1 MKRLT
6 GPTWPNLK
14 GQGRGQSM
22 GRSEVVTLG
31 DLVPADLRCAH
42 KDEPLSV
49 DTERARFSW
58 RDAGPGTGRRQTAYQ
73 VLVGHADETPSATA
87 ELVWDSGRVESD
99 DTNDVAYAGAPL
111 ETAHRYWWKV
121 RVWDEASRPSPYSE
135 TAVFETALGTDE
147 WEAVLDRIGPRRQA
161 VPAAVR
167 PGASR
172 PRRVGHEAGPLL

>member
-1 MKRLT
+1 
-6 GPTWPNLK
+6 
-14 GQGRGQSM
+14 M

-31 DLVPADLRCAH
+31 DLVPVDLRCAH
-42 KDEPLSV
+42 KAEPLSV
-49 DTERARFSW
+49 EIERARFSW

-73 VLVGHADETPSATA
+73 VLVGHADETPSAPA

-121 RVWDEASRPSPYSE
+121 RVWDEARRPSPYSE

-147 WEAVLDRIGPRRQA
+147 WEAVLIGLAPTTSRTSRR
-161 VPAAVR
+161 PAR
-167 PGASR
+167 GQSTPSCW
-172 PRRVGHEAGPLL
+172 P